1 MTTALPLLMPDC
13 SVLVKWEISTEPH
26 AAEAGEMLRDWDSDA
41 ILLCAPD
48 QLRTE
53 VIAAFLKA
61 LRQRRLSEDEARDSV
76 RRMFALSLKYYK
88 TTPLVL
94 LGAFEIARRFGLRP
108 YDCIYVAMA
117 ERKKVE
123 FWTGDQ
129 RLVNALGAAYP
140 FIRWIGD
147 YRKRRP

>member
-1 MTTALPLLMPDC
+1 MTAAPQRLMPDC
-13 SVLVKWEISTEPH
+13 SVLVKWEIPSEAN
-26 AAEAGEMLRDWDSDA
+26 AAEARELMLDWRA
-41 ILLCAPD
+41 GVVYLCAPD

-53 VIAAFLKA
+53 IIAAFLKA
-61 LRQRRLSEDEARDSV
+61 LRQRRLTEDEAREAI
-76 RRMFALSLKYYK
+76 RRSFALALKYYK
-88 TTPLVL
+88 TTPRVL
-94 LGAFEIARRFGLRP
+94 QSAFDIAWQYGLRP

-140 FIRWIGD
+140 FIHWIGD
-147 YRKRRP
+147 YEKRRP